1 MRENAYDKEAKKLI
15 DEQRCPKEGSA
26 NIALVKYDRR
36 HHCLYAVTAY
46 NCGKNKAIY
55 PWIWHA
61 NDTPFG
67 MKVNNGWVMYL
78 DLKSTDDHLEDAFLV
93 LTGKGCWIG
102 VDTSDFQKEMD
113 GSEESNYSFDYSDV
127 KKMFGFY
134 GKYWEK

>member
-15 DEQRCPKEGSA
+15 DEQRRPKEGSA
-26 NIALVKYDRR
+26 NIALVKYDRM

-46 NCGKNKAIY
+46 NCGKNNKIC

-78 DLKSTDDHLEDAFLV
+78 DLRKTDAKDIEDAFFV
-93 LTGKGCWIG
+93 LTGNGCWIG
-102 VDTSDFQKEMD
+102 VDTSDFKKEMD
-113 GSEESNYSFDYSDV
+113 GSEESNYSFDYDDV
-127 KKMFGFY
+127 RKMFGFI
-134 GKYWEK
+134 